1 MWFQEKKAIVY
12 ELGINPRVNSQ
23 TAMTFTDY
31 QLVVTK
37 QGSYLALSTEV
48 EDKEPEFWKNVRH
61 IVVGAIALPITI
73 ISYIY

>member
-1 MWFQEKKAIVY
+1 MKTAIVY
-12 ELGINPRVNSQ
+12 ALGINLRVNFQ
-23 TAMTFTDY
+23 MAMTFTDY

-48 EDKEPEFWKNVRH
+48 EDKEPEFWKNVRR
-61 IVVGAIALPITI
+61 IVVGAIGLPIAI